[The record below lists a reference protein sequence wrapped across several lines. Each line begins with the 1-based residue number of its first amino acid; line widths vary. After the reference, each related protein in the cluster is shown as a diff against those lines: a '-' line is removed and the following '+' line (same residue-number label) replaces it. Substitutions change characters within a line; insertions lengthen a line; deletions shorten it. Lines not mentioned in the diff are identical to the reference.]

1 MPTVAVMPIPL
12 DSSLFDSIAG
22 LPLHPLVVHFAVV
35 LLPLGALGLVVLVL
49 VPKWADR
56 YGWLTVGAI
65 AVGTGAAFVAKES
78 GEALAAKYYM
88 RRGYLLLNHN
98 YRTRMGELDLVLYKD
113 GQLVFAEVKT
123 RAGRMLDAPAAAV
136 DARKQRRLILAAQYY
151 LQHSPYADAS
161 IRFDVVEVT
170 PAGDAWQIHCIPDA
184 FQC

>member
-1 MPTVAVMPIPL
+1 MTEDI
-12 DSSLFDSIAG
+12 G
-22 LPLHPLVVHFAVV
+22 R
-35 LLPLGALGLVVLVL
+35 
-49 VPKWADR
+49 K
-56 YGWLTVGAI
+56 
-65 AVGTGAAFVAKES
+65 

-151 LQHSPYADAS
+151 LWKLPPQAMPGRS
-161 IRFDVVEVT
+161 IVSRMRSNAKAAMPQSWNIEVL
-170 PAGDAWQIHCIPDA
+170 
-184 FQC
+184 

>member
-1 MPTVAVMPIPL
+1 MTEDI
-12 DSSLFDSIAG
+12 G
-22 LPLHPLVVHFAVV
+22 R
-35 LLPLGALGLVVLVL
+35 
-49 VPKWADR
+49 K
-56 YGWLTVGAI
+56 
-65 AVGTGAAFVAKES
+65 

-113 GQLVFAEVKT
+113 GQLVF
-123 RAGRMLDAPAAAV
+123 AAAV

>member
-1 MPTVAVMPIPL
+1 MTENI
-12 DSSLFDSIAG
+12 G
-22 LPLHPLVVHFAVV
+22 R
-35 LLPLGALGLVVLVL
+35 
-49 VPKWADR
+49 K
-56 YGWLTVGAI
+56 
-65 AVGTGAAFVAKES
+65 

-136 DARKQRRLILAAQYY
+136 DARKQRRLILAAQQY
-151 LQHSPYADAS
+151 LQHSPYRDAA

-170 PAGDAWQIHCIPDA
+170 PAARGWQVHCIPGA
-184 FQC
+184 FEC

>member
-1 MPTVAVMPIPL
+1 MTEDI
-12 DSSLFDSIAG
+12 G
-22 LPLHPLVVHFAVV
+22 R
-35 LLPLGALGLVVLVL
+35 
-49 VPKWADR
+49 K
-56 YGWLTVGAI
+56 
-65 AVGTGAAFVAKES
+65 

-151 LQHSPYADAS
+151 RSTALMQ
-161 IRFDVVEVT
+161 T
-170 PAGDAWQIHCIPDA
+170 PASALTWWKLPPQAMPGRSIVSRMRSNAKAAMPQSWNIEVL
-184 FQC
+184 